1 MKVAINPP
9 FFCSACSF
17 PHLPAFQVTI
27 SLKERK
33 ERKERAQPNAN
44 QHLQQRNGARSFSF
58 HQSYSNNF
66 LPGLLWSATRPAVF
80 LPEST
85 KSLKIQRFW
94 HIRTKHH
101 SGLLKKW
108 FKTQSRCEEADGSP
122 SSPAEPRSLRA
133 SLKEKYHIIIIIA
146 SPPELHQEGE
156 KTHKKAGNDS
166 DLCVRVPAWS
176 PRHKKKKERKGLVF
190 KTASCS
196 ELPQLPGDLINA
208 LCTS

>member
-146 SPPELHQEGE
+146 SPQSSTRKE
-156 KTHKKAGNDS
+156 
-166 DLCVRVPAWS
+166 R
-176 PRHKKKKERKGLVF
+176 RHTRKLEMTQICAFVFLLGARDTKKKKERKGLVF